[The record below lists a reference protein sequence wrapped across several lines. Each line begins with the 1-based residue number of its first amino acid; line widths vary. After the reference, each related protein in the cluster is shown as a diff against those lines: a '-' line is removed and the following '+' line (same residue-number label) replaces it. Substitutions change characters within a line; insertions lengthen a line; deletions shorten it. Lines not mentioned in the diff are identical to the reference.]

1 MPRPLTMPT
10 SPRSEVSFSLAK
22 LAEEHAAQTSEATES
37 PSAADLEEESSIR
50 PNPIISR
57 PFTSHRRSSV
67 THMITAPQMTDA
79 EHNLARLIKLC
90 CLVIITSAV
99 IYLAMDRLEAILIP
113 LMIAV
118 AFSYLLTPLIDA
130 FSCRHIEG
138 YPAAFRLPRGLAV
151 LLSFG
156 VAVAILL
163 SLGLIILQ
171 ALSTFRARSSLY
183 RARMEEV
190 LAGLFEA
197 AKELNERM
205 GVNGPHSF
213 EGGPNRGGT
222 ALEEASDM
230 VKAFMKDISITDLIL
245 HLLGTAA
252 HVAEDLMYIILF
264 LVFMLMHTPNETP
277 DGNSRHTVSAKVER
291 QIFVYIRGKASISG
305 FVGGCHAAVLW
316 FVGLELWLPFG
327 VVTFFLNFIPNVG
340 GLAAVMLPMPLVA
353 LDPAFGPS
361 GVATALLVVRRI
373 HTLSLTLSALLML
386 TPSSLALSSLA
397 PHSPYSSTSSPKMCW
412 NRGSSATRRASS
424 RSQCYWRSSSMA
436 LYGASRAWSWRS
448 H

>member
-1 MPRPLTMPT
+1 
-10 SPRSEVSFSLAK
+10 
-22 LAEEHAAQTSEATES
+22 
-37 PSAADLEEESSIR
+37 
-50 PNPIISR
+50 
-57 PFTSHRRSSV
+57 
-67 THMITAPQMTDA
+67 MITAPQMTDA

-264 LVFMLMHTPNETP
+264 LVFMLMHAPNETP

-340 GLAAVMLPMPLVA
+340 GLAAVMLPMPVVA

-361 GVATALLVVRRI
+361 GVATALLVVSR
-373 HTLSLTLSALLML
+373 TLSLSLHSSCSHLPLLLSPLLPHTALTRQHLRQRCVG
-386 TPSSLALSSLA
+386 TVAHRQRDA
-397 PHSPYSSTSSPKMCW
+397 PQAG
-412 NRGSSATRRASS
+412 RSATGDPRLWLCMGHHGHGHGDPIDRGDAHLFVEPRAPA
-424 RSQCYWRSSSMA
+424 REVCGRGAVGRGPFEWRA
-436 LYGASRAWSWRS
+436 AVAGDAGAGYRGAGDGVEICLQLLRESKERKDYSCNQ
-448 H
+448 

>member
-1 MPRPLTMPT
+1 
-10 SPRSEVSFSLAK
+10 
-22 LAEEHAAQTSEATES
+22 
-37 PSAADLEEESSIR
+37 
-50 PNPIISR
+50 
-57 PFTSHRRSSV
+57 
-67 THMITAPQMTDA
+67 MITAPQMTDA

-386 TPSSLALSSLA
+386 TPSSLVLSSLA
-397 PHSPYSSTSSPKMCW
+397 TQPLLVNIFAKDVLEPCLIG
-412 NRGSSATRRASS
+412 NATRLKPVAVLLAILVYGSVWGTTGMVMAIPLTAVMRIYLSS
-424 RSQCYWRSSSMA
+424 LEHPLARFVGAA
-436 LYGASRAWSWRS
+436 LSGEDHSNGVPPSPVTPGRVTEAPAMV
-448 H
+448 